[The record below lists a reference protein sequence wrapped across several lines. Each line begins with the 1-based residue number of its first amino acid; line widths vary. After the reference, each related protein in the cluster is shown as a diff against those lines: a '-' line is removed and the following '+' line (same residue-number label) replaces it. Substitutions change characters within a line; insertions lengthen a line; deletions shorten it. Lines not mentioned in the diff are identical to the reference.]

1 MGFKRSETFISKIF
15 HVFHTIPQLK
25 LSVASE
31 IFLYMFSVK
40 TIN

>member
-1 MGFKRSETFISKIF
+1 MGFKRSETFISNIF
-15 HVFHTIPQLK
+15 HVFHTISQLK
-25 LSVASE
+25 LSVTSE